1 MSSPLYRAMVY
12 TMVMLTALT
21 GCQPGRPFYVGD
33 RGDLQYYVDQ
43 QVDIRYADTEVGL
56 LEESTQAL
64 PPLTLQDREITAFWD
79 LTLEDAVNIALK
91 NTKTIRATGR
101 PTQVGFA
108 IQGTNASVIDNPEA
122 PTIYEVGIR
131 ETEPGN
137 LPAAGQI
144 PSAQLLAT
152 NSTLDTNQGVEAALA
167 EFDAHVASS
176 LFWNTTDRPR
186 NFRLIGFEQID
197 NEASDVAYETA
208 ITKKAATGTQ
218 FTFRTAAD
226 FNSNNNFLTT
236 QGGGQFFESQYTA
249 RLELEVNQPL
259 LRGRG
264 TSVNR
269 TPIIVARLG
278 GDQTAA
284 NTEFFLQ
291 NMLSQIEI
299 AYWDLYNAY
308 RQFEVAKESVENAI
322 KVYNIEKD
330 NFEIGGSKRSTKATV
345 SRSAEQYY
353 NFVSNLNTAYAE
365 LQRRET
371 DMRFLLGLS
380 SNDGNFIRPID
391 EPTIGQVD
399 FDWYQSINEAL
410 VLRPNLRIKQ
420 FEIKKKELAVNYA
433 KNGLLG
439 QLNFVFL
446 YRFLGVGDELFGGD
460 GIDFPTVDGVNPAAG
475 SGAIDNLFGGE
486 YQELQ
491 IGLQGG
497 YTVGNRREML
507 NVRNA
512 QLKLARERAR
522 LEDMELD
529 VVHELDQ
536 AFKGLALHFEQA
548 KTNAHRWL
556 ASHEEVKTYADL
568 RDQGI
573 DITNVLEA
581 QRNEAQAR
589 IAFHNSIAEYNKFI
603 ALIHRLKGTA
613 LQYYN
618 VQFGEG
624 PWPDKAYYDARELAR
639 KRSASQPINYGY
651 TRPGTV
657 VVGNDPT
664 DTGGALGGPMMGEVM
679 VDQGMPAG
687 EVIINEGDLAPLQEI
702 EQIDPRD
709 IETIPAPRGNGL
721 PGNDAPPS
729 IQDAPLPQNQPVEQ
743 PPAGR
748 TTATRSAAS
757 ILQASYIE
765 ADKSDLQPQQI
776 RWHQLGLGDGQQ
788 SNQPRTRAKLRS
800 ID

>member
-1 MSSPLYRAMVY
+1 MSSPLYRAVVY
-12 TMVMLTALT
+12 TTVLMTAFT

-33 RGDLQYYVDQ
+33 RGDLQYYVDE
-43 QVDIRYADTEVGL
+43 QVDIRYADTDVGL
-56 LEESTQAL
+56 LEESVQAL
-64 PPLTLQDREITAFWD
+64 PPRTLHDREITAFWD
-79 LTLEDAVNIALK
+79 LTLEEAVNIALK

-101 PTQVGFA
+101 PTQVGFN
-108 IQGTNASVIDNPEA
+108 IQGTSSSLIDNPDA

-131 ETEPGN
+131 ETEPGS
-137 LPAAGQI
+137 LPVPGQI
-144 PSAQLLAT
+144 TSPQLLAT
-152 NSTLDTNQGVEAALA
+152 NTTLDSNQGTEAALA

-176 LFWNTTDRPR
+176 LFWNTTNRPL
-186 NFRLIGFEQID
+186 NFPNTVLGQQIQ
-197 NEASDVAYETA
+197 NQANDVAFEYSFS
-208 ITKKAATGTQ
+208 KKSATGTI
-218 FTFRTAAD
+218 FSLRNGVD
-226 FNSNNNFLTT
+226 FNSNNNRLVT
-236 QGGGQFFESQYTA
+236 GVPAGSQFFESFYTA
-249 RLELEVNQPL
+249 TIELEANHPL

-264 TSVNR
+264 TAINR

-278 GDQTAA
+278 SDQTAA

-291 NMLSQIEI
+291 NMLTQIEI
-299 AYWDLYNAY
+299 AYWDLYNSY

-330 NFEIGGSKRSTKATV
+330 NFEIGGSQRSTKATV
-345 SRSAEQYY
+345 SRAAEQYY

-371 DMRFLLGLS
+371 EMRFLLGLS
-380 SNDGNFIRPID
+380 SNDGNFIRPTD
-391 EPTIGQVD
+391 EPTIGETD

-433 KNGLLG
+433 KNGLLP
-439 QLNFVFL
+439 QLNVIAL
-446 YRFLGVGDELFGGD
+446 YRFLGLGDQLYGSNTP
-460 GIDFPTVDGVNPAAG
+460 FPTAGGGIPNPG
-475 SGAIDNLFGGE
+475 SGAVNNLWGSSN
-486 YQELQ
+486 QELQ

-497 YTVGNRREML
+497 YTVGLRREML

-512 QLKLARERAR
+512 QLKLVRERAR
-522 LEDMELD
+522 LEDMELN

-548 KTNAHRWL
+548 ETNAHRWL

-603 ALIHRLKGTA
+603 ALIHRLKGTT

-624 PWPDKAYYDARELAR
+624 PWPEKAYYDAQELAR
-639 KRSASQPINYGY
+639 KRSASQPINYGFN
-651 TRPGTV
+651 RPGTV
-657 VVGNDPT
+657 IAGTDPSLS
-664 DTGGALGGPMMGEVM
+664 GGFGEAPMTEYVAPSEEYIIGDGE
-679 VDQGMPAG
+679 
-687 EVIINEGDLAPLQEI
+687 LAPLEEVEEI
-702 EQIDPRD
+702 QPRN
-709 IETIPAPRGNGL
+709 IENIPPPSNNSPGTLQPGNNNPPAGNTTEAPRGT
-721 PGNDAPPS
+721 
-729 IQDAPLPQNQPVEQ
+729 
-743 PPAGR
+743 
-748 TTATRSAAS
+748 TTAVRSAGS
-757 ILQASYIE
+757 ILQASYVE
-765 ADKSDLQPQQI
+765 SSKSELKAEQVH
-776 RWHQLGLGDGQQ
+776 WHRLGLDDRRESRVGG
-788 SNQPRTRAKLRS
+788 TRATLKS